1 MVAWRYIVAGMQ
13 ERSESSALRER
24 APVLLYPID
33 ASPNVI
39 YNPLNEPFQNPK
51 RRELK
56 PSRAEARVG
65 VKPYELAKP
74 ALLNTRTTVATPWHC
89 TEHE

>member
-1 MVAWRYIVAGMQ
+1 MAVYRCGYAGTT
-13 ERSESSALRER
+13 ERRSESSALRER
-24 APVLLYPID
+24 APVLLYLID

-39 YNPLNEPFQNPK
+39 YNPLNEPFQNSK

-65 VKPYELAKP
+65 MKPEQA
-74 ALLNTRTTVATPWHC
+74 
-89 TEHE
+89 